1 MDHFKHF
8 DDYNIMDICELNI
21 SKKTSIVILFSEI
34 LRSDALKWNYD
45 EHSHSYYELHI
56 SLKGYCS
63 LDIQKNNI
71 SFAENE
77 YVLIY
82 PHTSHKF
89 NKISDDSLRFSLA
102 FEIKNSNFEQQTN
115 KYEFDQTTEYI
126 KTLIEET
133 VKEINTRDAGY
144 NEIIK
149 FHAQTI
155 LINILRNHTDIFKKE
170 NHTVVPS
177 KSAMQKALDF
187 IKTNLTSNIKSQDVA
202 NYSNYSLKQLNRIFK
217 ANFNMSVSDYI
228 KAERIFIVKEYLETS
243 SLTLNEI
250 ALLSGFS
257 NEYHLCKVFKKSVGM
272 TTSKYKSRFSR
283 NQA

>member
-8 DDYNIMDICELNI
+8 NDYSVMDVCELNI

-56 SLKGYCS
+56 CLKGSCS
-63 LDIQKNNI
+63 LNIQKNSINFKD
-71 SFAENE
+71 SE

-82 PHTSHKF
+82 PHTAHKF
-89 NKISDDSLRFSLA
+89 NKISNDSLRFTLA
-102 FEIKNSNFEQQTN
+102 FEIKNNNLEQQTN
-115 KYEFDQTTEYI
+115 KYVSDKIPDYV
-126 KTLIEET
+126 KTLIEEI
-133 VKEINTRDAGY
+133 VKEINNRNAGY

-149 FHAQTI
+149 FHAQTT
-155 LINILRNHTDIFKKE
+155 LINILRNHADIFKKE
-170 NHTVVPS
+170 SHTVVPS
-177 KSAMQKALDF
+177 KSAMQKALDY
-187 IKTNLTSNIKSQDVA
+187 IKTNLNSNIKSEDVA
-202 NYSNYSLKQLNRIFK
+202 EYSNYSLKQLNRIFK

-228 KAERIFIVKEYLETS
+228 KKERISIVKEYLETS

-250 ALLSGFS
+250 ALLSGFN

-272 TTSKYKSRFSR
+272 TTRQYKDEFIHS
-283 NQA
+283 